1 MVVIILIYSVMANI
15 YEILSHLISSVDQVQ
30 VQVEICAMILDL
42 VIHILCIYVPMLI
55 LVFSEP

>member
-1 MVVIILIYSVMANI
+1 MANI